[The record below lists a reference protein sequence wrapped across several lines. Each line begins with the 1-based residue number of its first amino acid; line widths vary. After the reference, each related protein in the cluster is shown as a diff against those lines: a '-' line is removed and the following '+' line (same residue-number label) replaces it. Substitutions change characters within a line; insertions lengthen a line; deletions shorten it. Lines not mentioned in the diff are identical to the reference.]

1 MQIRYIRKESAMLI
15 FPAGEIKVALAVLR
29 AVDKVNPAGF
39 IKDAIKDMEEDLAPK
54 KLPMVNYF
62 HICEKCKCE
71 MDERGDNA
79 LHIVKDDSDQWVH
92 HVCPPLK
99 QNRPV

>member
-1 MQIRYIRKESAMLI
+1 MQIRYLRKEGAMLI
-15 FPAGEIKVALAVLR
+15 FSVGEINMALAVLR
-29 AVDKVNPAGF
+29 EIHKVNPVGF

-54 KLPMVNYF
+54 KLPTINYF

-79 LHIVKDDSDQWVH
+79 LHIVKDDVDRWIH
-92 HVCPPLK
+92 RECPPLK
-99 QNRPV
+99 PNRPV